1 MCLELNYPHKVV
13 LNAQSSVSYRIMLVA
28 LDLDAF
34 NPQVTTVVALLLVTS
49 WDRIGQSQVSNT

>member
-34 NPQVTTVVALLLVTS
+34 NPQVTTVVALLVTS

>member
-34 NPQVTTVVALLLVTS
+34 NPQVATVVALLVTS

>member
-1 MCLELNYPHKVV
+1 VV
-13 LNAQSSVSYRIMLVA
+13 LNAQSSVSYRIMIVA

-34 NPQVTTVVALLLVTS
+34 NPQVATVVALLVTS